1 MKQGKAIYNLL
12 SSASAVTDIVAN
24 RIYPLRVPD
33 KTAFPCITYQ
43 TISNVPYNSKSG
55 FTSYQ
60 SRVQVNVFENDY
72 NNAFILSDA
81 IKTALADKVG
91 TFGGVV
97 VQGTKFL
104 NQIDQEEDFADGF
117 GLVHF
122 ILDFNIT
129 YNE

>member
-33 KTAFPCITYQ
+33 KTTFPCITYQ

-91 TFGGVV
+91 TFGSVV
-97 VQGTKFL
+97 VQGTKLL

-122 ILDFNIT
+122 ILEFSIT
-129 YNE
+129 CNE